1 MDKTELLNELI
12 QKINSGEISL
22 AELNSKLSQTADVAL
37 PETKES
43 SHFTVT
49 SMLYVFGAAVAII
62 GLVIFIGQIWDD
74 LGSLAHITITL
85 VLGLLLTVLGA
96 SLLKQKP
103 TDNIGPVFHFL
114 GGMLIPGGAL
124 VTLEEL
130 SVDIDTIWPVAITFG
145 AIFAFYLLLNSS
157 QKHPILTFFSIAN
170 GTTFLYL
177 LIGAIDDFRSDDL
190 YVYLTMLIGATY
202 LLLAKSFKN
211 GWNSKLLGLLYFFG
225 TLGILGAGFIQ
236 ALEYGTWELFYFLI
250 IFTCLYLSVYMKSR
264 IILVLSTLFLIAH
277 VSYITS
283 EYFADSLGWP
293 ISLILLGFVI
303 IGLGYGSVHINQTY
317 LKRN

>member
-1 MDKTELLNELI
+1 MDKTELLDELM
-12 QKINSGEISL
+12 QKINSGEISR
-22 AELNSKLSQTADVAL
+22 AELNSKLSL
-37 PETKES
+37 SPEVSVTETRES
-43 SHFTVT
+43 SHFSVT
-49 SMLYVFGAAVAII
+49 GMLYVFGAAVAII

-85 VLGLLLTVLGA
+85 VLGLLLTVLGT

-130 SVDIDTIWPVAITFG
+130 NIDFNTIWPITITFG
-145 AIFAFYLLLNSS
+145 AIFVFYLLLNAT
-157 QKHPILTFFSIAN
+157 QKHPILTFFSIVN

-177 LIGAIDDFRSDDL
+177 LIGAIDDFMSEDL
-190 YVYLTMLIGATY
+190 YMYLTMVVGASY
-202 LLLAKSFKN
+202 LLLAKSFKD
-211 GWNSKLLGLLYFFG
+211 GWNHKLLGLLYFFG
-225 TLGILGAGFIQ
+225 TLGILGAGFMQ

-250 IFTCLYLSVYMKSR
+250 IFACLYLSVYMKSR
-264 IILVLSTLFLIAH
+264 IILVLSTLFLIIH

-303 IGLGYGSVHINQTY
+303 IGLGYGSVHINKTY
-317 LKRN
+317 LKRA